1 MNNQVQ
7 PLVSICVPVYNT
19 SQYLEQC
26 LESLFN
32 QTITEK
38 CEFIIVN
45 DCSTDNSA
53 DILNSIVKKY
63 KNLNIQVITHEQNR
77 GLAAARNTALD
88 ASVGKY
94 CLNIDSDDWCELNY
108 AEELVNIAEKENADI
123 VNAFFDFTP
132 SKSYDY
138 TKGLLNHEFYVT
150 VWSRLIKRDLFTRY
164 NIKWIEGINVGED
177 VIISCKLF
185 HFAKNIIPTPIKLY
199 HYRTSIG
206 FSTKL
211 KKLKWLDQKQKEFS
225 ELERFF
231 HEQNCYEKYKDIID
245 LRKAELKFDFI
256 KESSTLSIK
265 KYKIYYPEINLKIL
279 LEKRKDF
286 NSTKTKFFI
295 NAIDSNNFILANLLL
310 FVYKIGNIR

>member
-1 MNNQVQ
+1 MN
-7 PLVSICVPVYNT
+7 PLVSVCVPVYNT

-26 LESLFN
+26 LESVFN
-32 QTITEK
+32 QTIADK

-53 DILNSIVKKY
+53 EILNAEVAKY
-63 KNLNIQVITHEQNR
+63 NNLRIKIITHEQNR
-77 GLAAARNTALD
+77 GLAAARNSALE
-88 ASVGKY
+88 AATGKY

-108 AEELVNIAEKENADI
+108 AEELTNIAEKESADI

-132 SKSYDY
+132 PETYDY
-138 TKGLLNHEFYVT
+138 VKGLLNHEFHVT
-150 VWSRLIKRDLFTRY
+150 VWARLIKRDLFLKN

-185 HFAKNIIPTPIKLY
+185 HFAKNIITTPIKLY
-199 HYRTSIG
+199 HYRINIG

-211 KKLKWLDQKQKEFS
+211 KKLKWLDQKQKEFT

-231 HEQNCYEKYKDIID
+231 KEQNSYEKYKDIID

-265 KYKIYYPEINLKIL
+265 KYKEYYPEINLKIL

-286 NSTKTKFFI
+286 NSTKTRFFI
-295 NAIDSNNFILANLLL
+295 RS
-310 FVYKIGNIR
+310 IR